1 MIIGKRDNFTIRA
14 PLECVPAL
22 DERALAWLW
31 PDSDS
36 GRENMTRR
44 LAQLTDE
51 GLLTRH
57 TAIAAV
63 PEEVSLFY
71 HWVPGMQEPDFGPL
85 AWELERRWAAIEPR
99 RVVFYTASERA
110 ARHYGRKVRSPL
122 KSAGALSHNLTLGM
136 VFMDYALR
144 RPTLV
149 SGWVCEDVIAESRG
163 HGEKVVDACIVD
175 STGTPA
181 LCVEVAGRSYAASNG
196 TRLRE
201 IHRDC
206 AARSL
211 PYEMWPLP
219 TEGRSDS

>member
-1 MIIGKRDNFTIRA
+1 MITVERDRFIIRSL
-14 PLECVPAL
+14 LECVPAL
-22 DERALAWLW
+22 HEPALALRW
-31 PDSDS
+31 PDSES
-36 GRENMTRR
+36 GLENMIRR
-44 LAQLTDE
+44 LAQLTGE

-63 PEEVSLFY
+63 PDEVSLFY
-71 HWVPGMQEPDFGPL
+71 HWVPGMPGPDFGAY

-99 RVVFYTASERA
+99 RVVFYTAGERA

-149 SGWVCEDVIAESRG
+149 SGWVCEDVIAENRG

-196 TRLRE
+196 ARLRD
-201 IHRDC
+201 IHHDC
-206 AARSL
+206 AARGGL
-211 PYEMWPLP
+211 PYEMW
-219 TEGRSDS
+219 TVSDGGKK